1 MGVYLEMSHFKSH
14 PQYYNKYWILCLIY
28 TMCINNLITVCKT
41 TENILFQVIVKATIS
56 SNSSILNNEI
66 FQPLEGFHHLAEQ
79 TFQVEDFLHQ
89 EAFHSRLLSA
99 GGVNALSRLPPNQDL
114 VLEFWT
120 SRTKRAGETD
130 ARLVHVKHM
139 RSHSNYRGEAW

>member
-1 MGVYLEMSHFKSH
+1 
-14 PQYYNKYWILCLIY
+14 
-28 TMCINNLITVCKT
+28 MCINNLIIVCKT
-41 TENILFQVIVKATIS
+41 TENILFQVIAKANFNIS
-56 SNSSILNNEI
+56 SNLSILNNEI
-66 FQPLEGFHHLAEQ
+66 FQPLEGFHHLAQQ

-99 GGVNALSRLPPNQDL
+99 GRVNALSRLPPNQDL
-114 VLEFWT
+114 MLELW
-120 SRTKRAGETD
+120 TKRAGETD